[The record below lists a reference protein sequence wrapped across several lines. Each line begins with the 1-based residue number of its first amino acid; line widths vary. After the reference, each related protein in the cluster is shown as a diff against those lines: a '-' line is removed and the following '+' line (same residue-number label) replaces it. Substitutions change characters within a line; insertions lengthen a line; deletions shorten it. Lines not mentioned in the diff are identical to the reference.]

1 MRANVKRYNIF
12 LASLVV
18 VITALIISVLFYQG
32 YQSKLERYNQLNKKL
47 SVESKRF
54 TKLDDKSRMVAEYE
68 ERFNRYMPVDRY
80 EKENR
85 LYWLDALEKIRF
97 KYKIPKLSY
106 SIGVRKPYD
115 YKDGVIK
122 DKGLTVFV
130 SDIKLT
136 MSLMHEADLI
146 SVTNSLKEIKDS
158 VHVISSCQLKRIG
171 KGNSVKVSFSS
182 PNIEAICNVRLYTFK
197 VA

>member
-1 MRANVKRYNIF
+1 MRANVQRYNLF

-18 VITALIISVLFYQG
+18 VVTALIISAIFYQS

-47 SVESKRF
+47 SIESKRF
-54 TKLDDKSRMVAEYE
+54 TKLDDKSRMIAEYQ

-106 SIGVRKPYD
+106 SIGIRKKYD
-115 YKDGVIK
+115 YKDGVIN
-122 DKGLTVFV
+122 DRGLNVFV

-136 MSLMHEADLI
+136 MSLMHEADLVSI
-146 SVTNSLKEIKDS
+146 TNNLKKIKDS
-158 VHVISSCQLKRIG
+158 VHVISSCRLRRIAAT
-171 KGNSVKVSFSS
+171 SRISTSFSS
-182 PNIEAICNVRLYTFK
+182 PNIEAICNVRWYTFK
-197 VA
+197 VT